1 MDITVSQPQF
11 GDRLTFSHDPGA
23 RQVAGADAARVLAM
37 IAQWDGMAI
46 LYGTQPVPA
55 PDPLGSARD
64 MAVMLADWGWDL
76 PADLGAL
83 LPRAQPVP
91 AGTVA

>member
-1 MDITVSQPQF
+1 MDITLSRPQF
-11 GDRLTFSHDPGA
+11 GDRLTFRHDPGA
-23 RQVAGADAARVLAM
+23 RRVAGADAATVLAM
-37 IAQWDGMAI
+37 IAQWDGMAT
-46 LYGTQPVPA
+46 LYGTQPAPA

-76 PADLGAL
+76 PADLSAL

-91 AGTVA
+91 DGAVA

>member
-1 MDITVSQPQF
+1 
-11 GDRLTFSHDPGA
+11 
-23 RQVAGADAARVLAM
+23 M
-37 IAQWDGMAI
+37 IAKWDGMAT
-46 LYGTQPVPA
+46 LHGTQPA

-76 PADLGAL
+76 PVDLSAL

-91 AGTVA
+91 AGAVA

>member
-1 MDITVSQPQF
+1 MDITLSRPQF
-11 GDRLTFSHDPGA
+11 GHRLTFRHDPGA
-23 RQVAGADAARVLAM
+23 RWVAGADAATVLAI

-55 PDPLGSARD
+55 PDPQGSARE

-91 AGTVA
+91 AGAVA

>member
-1 MDITVSQPQF
+1 MDITLSRSQF
-11 GDRLTFSHDPGA
+11 GDRLAFSHNPGA
-23 RQVAGADAARVLAM
+23 RRVAGADAARVLAM
-37 IAQWDGMAI
+37 IAKWYGMAI

-76 PADLGAL
+76 PPDLSAL
-83 LPRAQPVP
+83 LPRAQPVR
-91 AGTVA
+91 AGAVA

>member
-1 MDITVSQPQF
+1 MDITVSRPRY

-23 RQVAGADAARVLAM
+23 RRVAGADAARVLAM
-37 IAQWDGMAI
+37 IAKWDGMAI
-46 LYGTQPVPA
+46 LYGTQPAPA

-76 PADLGAL
+76 PVDLLAL
-83 LPRAQPVP
+83 PSRAQPAP
-91 AGTVA
+91 AGAVA